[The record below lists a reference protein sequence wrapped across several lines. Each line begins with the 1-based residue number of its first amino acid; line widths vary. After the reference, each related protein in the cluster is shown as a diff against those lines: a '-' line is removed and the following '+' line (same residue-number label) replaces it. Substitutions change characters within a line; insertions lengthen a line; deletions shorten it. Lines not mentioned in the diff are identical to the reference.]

1 MDLATSRK
9 IRKSRAFIRYRQRW
23 KIAALVFVALVAGA
37 CTSKCG
43 CTEPRTITTAQLTTR
58 PESSP
63 VQGANQLVIYLDT
76 SASMAGFVGSNR
88 EKETR
93 FSRTLQELRNFV
105 TLINPPP
112 DVLVRRVD
120 VTVSEPLNNM
130 MLSQASVD

>member
-9 IRKSRAFIRYRQRW
+9 IRKSRASILYWQHW
-23 KIAALVFVALVAGA
+23 KVAAVVLVALVAGA
-37 CTSKCG
+37 CTSKCA
-43 CTEPRTITTAQLTTR
+43 CTEPRTITTAQLTNR
-58 PESSP
+58 QESSP
-63 VQGANQLVIYLDT
+63 VQAANQLVIYLDT
-76 SASMAGFVGSNR
+76 SASMAGFVGSNQ

-120 VTVSEPLNNM
+120 V
-130 MLSQASVD
+130 